1 MTMRPL
7 GYFVH
12 HQGRGHAERCAAI
25 VNALP
30 SARPVTIFCARD
42 DIFPPLRPN
51 VRICRI
57 PSLFERRGDE
67 GGAMDYIPTPNTM
80 HCAPLGWPGI
90 RKAMAVMADWFD
102 RADPALMICDVS
114 AEVAHLARLCSVPHV
129 KVLQHGDRSDPGHMA
144 AYRGAAGLIA
154 PFAPELAQDDWPAW
168 MMGKTHWA
176 PGIGIDA
183 AMPDCHQARERLGLD
198 PAARVILVV
207 SGAGGSGFAQA
218 PLGVAARTFPDTRFV
233 TIGDVQRDW
242 HATEPA
248 NLAHLGWVDNAAD
261 HIAAADIV
269 IASTGNTTCQ
279 QILTAGK
286 PWLAVPEWRYFDE
299 QVAKAACL
307 DRAGAAV
314 TRPHL
319 PSSAHAWTAAL
330 AEATAR
336 HDPAA
341 QAALIQPHADRRTA
355 DWLEGLIARLWPDD
369 AATAPAPEPA
379 MPDPSFR
386 TVSALTIARGR
397 ADHLRNVIRGL
408 ARQTQPP
415 LDLIVGV
422 MQPEPYADLPDAP
435 FPVRQILVPGDDLP
449 LARARNAVARAALGE
464 VLAFIDVDCIPAP
477 TLIADYARI
486 CAPGAGL
493 MMGEILY
500 LPGGATDGGIDF
512 DRFASIA
519 VKHSDRAGPP
529 ARPVE
534 RCNDYRCF
542 WSLNF
547 AIPAGDFARSGGF
560 DERYAGYGGEDTDF
574 GRTLDAQLIA
584 INWCQGA
591 RVYHQY
597 HPHFMPPVHHVESV
611 VRNAELFRRKWGH
624 RTMEHW
630 LYCFGLMG
638 LIENTP
644 TGLRIL
650 GEPTGDHLA
659 LCRQQSD
666 QPYANTRRVI
676 DLLNAQAA
684 GGAAND
690 AATPV
695 ERRRATDLAQRA
707 MLLPAA
713 E

>member
-1 MTMRPL
+1 MTMRPI

-30 SARPVTIFCARD
+30 VARPVTIFCARD
-42 DIFPPLRPN
+42 DIFPVLRAN
-51 VRICRI
+51 VRVCRI

-67 GGAMDYIPTPNTM
+67 AGAMDHVPTPDTL

-90 RKAMAVMADWFD
+90 RKAMAILADWFD

-114 AEVAHLARLCSVPHV
+114 AEVAQFARLCSVPHV
-129 KVLQHGDRSDPGHMA
+129 KILQHGDRSDPGHKA
-144 AYRGAAGLIA
+144 AYQGAAGLLA
-154 PFAPELAQDDWPAW
+154 PFAPELAQPDWPRW
-168 MMGKTHWA
+168 MRAKIHFA

-183 AMPDCHQARERLGLD
+183 TMPDGTTARARLGLD
-198 PAARVILVV
+198 TATRVVLAV
-207 SGAGGSGFAQA
+207 SGAGGNGLAQA
-218 PLGVAARTFPDTRFV
+218 PLGVAARTFPDTRFI
-233 TIGDVQRDW
+233 TIGAVQRDW

-248 NLAHLGWVDNAAD
+248 NLTHLGWVDNPAD

-269 IASTGNTTCQ
+269 ISSTGNTTCQ

-299 QVAKAACL
+299 QVHKAACL
-307 DRAGAAV
+307 EAAGVAV

-319 PSSAHAWTAAL
+319 PSSAHAWRDAL
-330 AEATAR
+330 DQVTAR
-336 HDPAA
+336 HDPTR
-341 QAALIQPHADRRTA
+341 QAALIRPHADRETA
-355 DWLEGLIARLWPDD
+355 DWIEALIARLWPDD
-369 AATAPAPEPA
+369 IAAPAPESA
-379 MPDPSFR
+379 MTQPTFR

-397 ADHLRNVIRGL
+397 ADHLRNLIRGL
-408 ARQTQPP
+408 AQQTQPP
-415 LDLIVGV
+415 VDLIVGV
-422 MQPEPYADLPDAP
+422 MQPEPFGDLPDAP
-435 FPVRQILVPGDDLP
+435 FPIRQILVPGDELP
-449 LARARNAVARAALGE
+449 LARARNAVAAEGLGE

-477 TLIADYARI
+477 SLIADYACA

-493 MMGEILY
+493 MMGEVLY
-500 LPGGATDGGIDF
+500 LPGGATEGGIDF
-512 DRFASIA
+512 DRFAAIA

-529 ARPVE
+529 ATPVE

-547 AIPAGDFARSGGF
+547 AIHADDFRQSGGF
-560 DERYAGYGGEDTDF
+560 DERYVGYGGEDTDF
-574 GRTLDAQLIA
+574 GRTLDARMIP

-597 HPHFMPPVHHVESV
+597 HPHFMPPVHHVASV
-611 VRNAELFRRKWGH
+611 VRNAELFRQKWGH

-644 TGLRIL
+644 AGLRIL
-650 GEPTGDHLA
+650 GEPTADHLA

-676 DLLNAQAA
+676 DLLNAQV
-684 GGAAND
+684 AND
-690 AATPV
+690 AGTPA
-695 ERRRATDLAQRA
+695 ERRRATDLAQKA

>member
-1 MTMRPL
+1 MRPV

-30 SARPVTIFCARD
+30 AARPVTVFCARD
-42 DIFPPLRPN
+42 DIFPTLRPN

-67 GGAMDYIPTPNTM
+67 AGAMDHIPTPDTM

-90 RKAMAVMADWFD
+90 RKAMAILAGWFD

-114 AEVAHLARLCSVPHV
+114 AELAQLARLCSVPHV
-129 KVLQHGDRSDPGHMA
+129 TILQHGDRGDPGHMA

-154 PFAPELAQDDWPAW
+154 PFAAALAQDDWPGW
-168 MMGKTHWA
+168 MRDKTHWA

-183 AMPDCHQARERLGLD
+183 RMPGRDAARQRLGLD
-198 PAARVILVV
+198 PDRRLAVVV
-207 SGAGGSGFAQA
+207 SGAGGNGFAQA
-218 PLGVAARTFPDTRFV
+218 PLGVAARTFPETQFL
-233 TIGDVQRDW
+233 TIGDIGRDW

-248 NLAHLGWVDNAAD
+248 NLIHHGWVDNAPD
-261 HIAAADIV
+261 FIAAADLV

-279 QILTAGK
+279 QILAAGK

-299 QVAKAACL
+299 QVRKAACL
-307 DRAGAAV
+307 DRAGVAV
-314 TRPHL
+314 MRPHL
-319 PSSAHAWTAAL
+319 PASAQAWTAAL
-330 AEATAR
+330 TEVMAR
-336 HDPAA
+336 HDPAR
-341 QAALIQPHADRRTA
+341 QAAMVTSDADRHAA

-369 AATAPAPEPA
+369 ARPTPVPEPA
-379 MPDPSFR
+379 MNDAAFR

-397 ADHLRNVIRGL
+397 GDHLRNLIRGL

-415 LDLIVGV
+415 VDLVIGV
-422 MQPEPYADLPDAP
+422 MADEPYADLPEAP
-435 FPVRQILVPGDDLP
+435 FPIRQILIPGDDLP
-449 LARARNAVARAALGE
+449 LARARNAAAREGLGE

-477 TLIADYARI
+477 GLIADYARF

-493 MMGEILY
+493 MMGEVLY
-500 LPGGATDGGIDF
+500 LPGGATEGGIDF
-512 DRFASIA
+512 DRFAQIG

-534 RCNDYRCF
+534 RCDDYRCF

-547 AIPAGDFARSGGF
+547 AIHGDDFARSGGF
-560 DERYAGYGGEDTDF
+560 DEGYAGYGGEDTDF
-574 GRTLDAQLIA
+574 GRSLDALMIP
-584 INWCQGA
+584 INWVQGA
-591 RVYHQY
+591 RVYHQH
-597 HPHFMPPVHHVESV
+597 HPHFMPPVHHLDSV

-644 TGLRIL
+644 AGLRIL
-650 GEPTGDHLA
+650 GAPTAEHLA

-676 DLLNAQAA
+676 DLLNERL
-684 GGAAND
+684 GRTAANAD
-690 AATPV
+690 
-695 ERRRATDLAQRA
+695 ERRRAVDQAQKS